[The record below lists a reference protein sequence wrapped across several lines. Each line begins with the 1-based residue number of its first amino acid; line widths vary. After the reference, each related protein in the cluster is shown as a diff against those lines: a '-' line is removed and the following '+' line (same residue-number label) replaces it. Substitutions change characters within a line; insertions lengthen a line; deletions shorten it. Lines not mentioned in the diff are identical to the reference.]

1 MKYMPLNKDSRKTD
15 LIRTPL
21 SSRRVTTVPRSK
33 KDRIIPVAPI
43 DRLIRKAGAGRV
55 SDKGAERLAQIL
67 EEVGEYLSKIAFELT
82 EHTGRKTITDKDIDL
97 AYKQWKRT
105 M

>member
-1 MKYMPLNKDSRKTD
+1 MKPQIKRYTGVFLPVERDKLM
-15 LIRTPL
+15 
-21 SSRRVTTVPRSK
+21 PRSK

-67 EEVGEYLSKIAFELT
+67 EEIGDYLAKIAFELT
-82 EHTGRKTITDKDIDL
+82 EHTGRKTITDKDVDL
-97 AYKQWKRT
+97 AYKQWKRSL
-105 M
+105 

>member
-1 MKYMPLNKDSRKTD
+1 LPRSRKE
-15 LIRTPL
+15 
-21 SSRRVTTVPRSK
+21 
-33 KDRIIPVAPI
+33 RIIPVAPI

-67 EEVGEYLSKIAFELT
+67 EEVGEILARRAFEIT

-97 AYKQWKRT
+97 AYKQWNR
-105 M
+105 